1 MRGSSPGAE
10 LFVDARHPPQ
20 TSLTAQAIRGDRGVP
35 GGWLPVR
42 PRPPA
47 PPGCG
52 GCLPRFWMEQAHAD
66 QPPVVIDAL
75 DRVSVQLELADD
87 GGWEVNPAS
96 VQLGKSDRLVAG
108 LAQALQ
114 QPLLLSVS
122 ERHRPDCRPPAGLGE
137 PRAALAGGGALEEDE
152 LTSGTAHRDGG
163 ARAVA
168 LAIGEANATPL
179 ERRASDR
186 RRRLHCCFATIARAG
201 AHAPSCSSH
210 RRHRRRSRIA
220 RKQASRQ
227 RCSTVARPKATFT
240 RNQGLNAG
248 HDPDITAVKSAF
260 RRSQALS
267 NDVERSGWAHRWAYE
282 RPLHSLA
289 HLTSSEAGEV
299 QLSARVDVTWGFQ
312 RGVTKGWRCTVP
324 NQGP

>member
-1 MRGSSPGAE
+1 MRNSSPGAE
-10 LFVDARHPPQ
+10 LFVDARRPPQ

-87 GGWEVNPAS
+87 CGREGNPAS

-137 PRAALAGGGALEEDE
+137 PRAALAGGGARGRCADE
-152 LTSGTAHRDGG
+152 R
-163 ARAVA
+163 
-168 LAIGEANATPL
+168 
-179 ERRASDR
+179 DR
-186 RRRLHCCFATIARAG
+186 RRRCRSG
-201 AHAPSCSSH
+201 D
-210 RRHRRRSRIA
+210 RRSERHTVG
-220 RKQASRQ
+220 RVQASVDPD
-227 RCSTVARPKATFT
+227 STVASPRRASARRTQPRHAPLRRPLRRAPRREAGCRFGVGLGSGIVGMWTSSDMSGFVGRGAATHFRDT
-240 RNQGLNAG
+240 DQG
-248 HDPDITAVKSAF
+248 P
-260 RRSQALS
+260 RRS
-267 NDVERSGWAHRWAYE
+267 
-282 RPLHSLA
+282 
-289 HLTSSEAGEV
+289 SSADF
-299 QLSARVDVTWGFQ
+299 AR
-312 RGVTKGWRCTVP
+312 
-324 NQGP
+324 